1 MLKDFLPIGSVVLL
15 KNAEKKLMI
24 CGRVQIQESDGRL
37 FDYSACLYPEG
48 MLSPDRIY
56 LFNHEDI
63 VRVCSMGLQDEEELE
78 LREKIRTALL
88 QKVEKEA

>member
-1 MLKDFLPIGSVVLL
+1 MKDFLPIGSVVLL

-24 CGRVQIQESDGRL
+24 CGRVQIQESDEQM

-56 LFNHEDI
+56 LFNQEDI
-63 VRVCSMGLQDEEELE
+63 VRVYSLGLQDEEELE
-78 LREKIRTALL
+78 FRERI
-88 QKVEKEA
+88 KEALQQKG